1 MQKRPPRHGENSPAS
16 GLFQQAGF
24 AKLFLF
30 GHVRQNEIQP
40 MFQPHRVRD
49 QQKTTTNFL
58 RAFVR
63 QMGFIGGVT
72 IWILALVL
80 LASLAALGYRQG
92 AIRVVFSFAGIVF
105 AVLLAAPLGEHFK
118 PLMPLVGIH
127 NPALIWM
134 LGPLEAFVLLL
145 ILFKIAGSIAHHKI
159 EMHYKYHTDDLK
171 LALWERLNRRLGLCL
186 GVLNGAAYFVL
197 ICFLLFNF
205 SYGTAQIAPSD
216 TQTRPTRLINRLGRD
231 LESTGMNKAAR
242 AVATLPESYYKT
254 ADLAGLLCQNPQLG
268 DRLAR
273 YPAFLSLLE
282 RDDLKQ
288 LAQDSTFTSA
298 FQGGA
303 PMGQLF
309 NDPQVKAILQNND
322 LINTVW
328 GILQT
333 NMNDLTVYLKTGQS
347 PRYDSE
353 KILGFWDFNSATTVA
368 LVPIAQPKISPAQMM
383 FARLWMTNYA
393 QTTLI
398 VASDHQ
404 AFLHNLPRLKS
415 SPVGETATLHLW
427 PIIVYGFRSG
437 SLPDTDI
444 STLTGR
450 WESTD
455 GDYKLSFTNSGKS
468 DSLKVQI
475 KGDRLTTTTS
485 DGDALIFD
493 RGE

>member
-1 MQKRPPRHGENSPAS
+1 MKRHKIFCV
-16 GLFQQAGF
+16 L
-24 AKLFLF
+24 
-30 GHVRQNEIQP
+30 
-40 MFQPHRVRD
+40 
-49 QQKTTTNFL
+49 
-58 RAFVR
+58 FVR
-63 QMGFIGGVT
+63 QMVFIGGMT

-92 AIRVVFSFAGIVF
+92 AVRVVFSFAGIVI
-105 AVLLAAPLGEHFK
+105 AGLLAAPLGEHFK
-118 PLMPLVGIH
+118 PLMSHLGIH
-127 NPALIWM
+127 NRALIWM
-134 LGPLEAFVLLL
+134 LGPLEAFALVL
-145 ILFKIAGSIAHHKI
+145 ILFKIAGSVVHHKT
-159 EMHYKYHTDDLK
+159 EMHYKYHTDELK
-171 LALWERLNRRLGLCL
+171 FALWERLNHRLGLCL
-186 GVLNGAAYFVL
+186 GVLNGTAYFVL
-197 ICFLLFNF
+197 ICFVLFNF
-205 SYGTAQIAPSD
+205 SYGTVQIASSD
-216 TQTRPTRLINRLGRD
+216 AQTRTTRLINQLGRD

-288 LAQDSTFTSA
+288 LVQDSTFTGA
-298 FQGGA
+298 FRGSV
-303 PMGQLF
+303 PIGQLF
-309 NDPQVKAILQNND
+309 NDSQVKSILQNND

-333 NMNDLTVYLKTGQS
+333 NLDDLTAYLKTGRS
-347 PRYDSE
+347 PKYDPE
-353 KILGFWDFNSATTVA
+353 RILGHWDFNTATTVA
-368 LVPIAQPKISPAQMM
+368 LLPIAQPKISPAQMM

-393 QTTLI
+393 QITFI

-427 PIIVYGFRSG
+427 PIIVYGLRSG
-437 SLPDTDI
+437 GLPDTET
-444 STLTGR
+444 STLTGQ

-475 KGDRLTTTTS
+475 KEDRLTMTTS
-485 DGDALIFD
+485 DGDTLVFD

>member
-1 MQKRPPRHGENSPAS
+1 
-16 GLFQQAGF
+16 
-24 AKLFLF
+24 
-30 GHVRQNEIQP
+30 

-216 TQTRPTRLINRLGRD
+216 TQTRPTRP
-231 LESTGMNKAAR
+231 R
-242 AVATLPESYYKT
+242 AP
-254 ADLAGLLCQNPQLG
+254 
-268 DRLAR
+268 
-273 YPAFLSLLE
+273 
-282 RDDLKQ
+282 
-288 LAQDSTFTSA
+288 
-298 FQGGA
+298 
-303 PMGQLF
+303 
-309 NDPQVKAILQNND
+309 
-322 LINTVW
+322 
-328 GILQT
+328 
-333 NMNDLTVYLKTGQS
+333 S
-347 PRYDSE
+347 PRCRKVITKRPTWPACFA
-353 KILGFWDFNSATTVA
+353 KIPNWATGWRVIRHSSRCWSVTTSNNSRRTA
-368 LVPIAQPKISPAQMM
+368 PSPAP
-383 FARLWMTNYA
+383 FKGARRWDNCS
-393 QTTLI
+393 TT
-398 VASDHQ
+398 H
-404 AFLHNLPRLKS
+404 
-415 SPVGETATLHLW
+415 
-427 PIIVYGFRSG
+427 RSK
-437 SLPDTDI
+437 PFC
-444 STLTGR
+444 
-450 WESTD
+450 
-455 GDYKLSFTNSGKS
+455 K
-468 DSLKVQI
+468 
-475 KGDRLTTTTS
+475 TT
-485 DGDALIFD
+485 I
-493 RGE
+493 